1 MNFRI
6 DVKNVFGNAVADT
19 VNGKMENCGG
29 GQRLPPDGD
38 EFPAAYQEFS
48 NSSNQPPY
56 RYIAATRTATIT
68 TNGGGLCNE
77 SEPFRA
83 GETLKMLANDSNVV
97 GSRSIILPDSKM
109 TFTGP
114 ENVRQDINKVAQ
126 ANMES
131 VRSEMGKAASASVD
145 NVCQD
150 AKSTEVAGEEKKLS
164 YHTSED
170 VAKKNASVV
179 AENALYS
186 CQTPNGSL
194 MTSEKKMEI
203 AGYYH
208 KDVMTNEQVPSH
220 VEKDTPVDIPPPLP
234 LTGTYYSPSFELILF
249 PVLFLQ
255 EKSNIDA
262 PEIYY

>member
-1 MNFRI
+1 
-6 DVKNVFGNAVADT
+6 
-19 VNGKMENCGG
+19 MENCEG

-56 RYIAATRTATIT
+56 RYIATTRTIT

-77 SEPFRA
+77 NEPFRS

-109 TFTGP
+109 TFAGT
-114 ENVRQDINKVAQ
+114 ENVRQDINKVAL

-131 VRSEMGKAASASVD
+131 VRSEVGKAANVD
-145 NVCQD
+145 NICQD
-150 AKSTEVAGEEKKLS
+150 VKSTEVANEEKKSS
-164 YHTSED
+164 YHTSD
-170 VAKKNASVV
+170 DIAKKNASIV
-179 AENALYS
+179 AGSSHYS
-186 CQTPNGSL
+186 CQTNSNL
-194 MTSEKKMEI
+194 MISEKKMEI

-208 KDVMTNEQVPSH
+208 KDVTTIEEVPSH

-234 LTGTYYSPSFELILF
+234 LTGIHYLLSFELNFRPFSPRSVDI
-249 PVLFLQ
+249 
-255 EKSNIDA
+255 
-262 PEIYY
+262 PEI